1 VIDVFGFLTTRSLRN
16 RLTRRL
22 RRLREP
28 RYLIPTALNVLWL
41 VFWVSNSFL
50 RGGRRPPGLWNA
62 FSGVEVIDAIA
73 FVGGILMFLWA
84 AILWLVPSQGA
95 ALDFTP
101 AEIHFL
107 FTAPLTRRQIV
118 HYKLLRAQL
127 GILFGA
133 VVTSMF
139 WGRGLFHP
147 EGLARLAGFWL
158 IYATLHLHTLGA
170 GFVRTNLIEQGVTGL
185 RRRIVP
191 LVVVLS
197 IVLGLVVG
205 AVQAWP
211 SLVQAA
217 AGIAGPDGEWS
228 RRGFAAFLV
237 RVGQIGTT
245 GLLGIALTPFTVFP
259 HIVLARDPAEFG
271 RWFASGVAILLVHYL
286 WVIRADASF
295 EEASVEAAQK
305 KMARHAVARDSAR
318 RGGRVPATA
327 RPFPWR
333 LGPSGHPAVAILWK
347 NVISLVRV
355 TPVRALFVLA
365 VFLLA
370 AVGWS
375 TGMNQGGAPWVLVAA
390 FLLVL
395 VAMFSALFGPL
406 FVRNDLRED
415 LFHVDAVKTF
425 PLSGVS
431 IVWGELLAPWSVL
444 AALQCLLL
452 LLAMGAL
459 AFTGES
465 GLLRLGLEDI
475 PAVGWVF
482 ASFLAGMLVLPA
494 VTLAQV
500 ALQNAIVLLF
510 PAWVALGNSR
520 ARGFEASGQRMLTM
534 FGSAVALG
542 VCTLPAA
549 LTGGLVTW
557 LLAAPLGATA
567 LFLGGVVAAAWILA
581 EVAVAARFMGG
592 VLERLDPSTAGIE
605 AQEE

>member
-1 VIDVFGFLTTRSLRN
+1 MIDVFGFLTSRSLRN

-28 RYLIPTALNVLWL
+28 RYLVPTALSVLWL
-41 VFWVSNSFL
+41 VFWVSSSFL
-50 RGGRRPPGLWNA
+50 RGGRRPPGMWNA

-73 FVGGILMFLWA
+73 FLGGILMFLWA

-133 VVTSMF
+133 LVTSLF
-139 WGRGLFHP
+139 WGRGLFHLD
-147 EGLARLAGFWL
+147 GLARLAGFWL

-170 GFVRTNLIEQGVTGL
+170 GFVRTNLIEQGVSGL
-185 RRRIVP
+185 RRRLVP
-191 LVVVLS
+191 LVVVGA
-197 IVLGLVVG
+197 IVLGLAVG

-211 SLVQAA
+211 ALAEAA
-217 AGIAGPDGEWS
+217 ANITGPDGEWS
-228 RRGFAAFLV
+228 RRGFTAFLARIGEV
-237 RVGQIGTT
+237 GTT
-245 GLLGIALTPFTVFP
+245 GLLGVALTPFTVFP
-259 HIVLARDPAEFG
+259 HIVLAQGPAEFG
-271 RWFASGVAILLVHYL
+271 RWFAWGVAILLVHYL
-286 WVIRADASF
+286 WVIRADAAF
-295 EEASVEAAQK
+295 EEASVEAAQRK
-305 KMARHAVARDSAR
+305 LARHAVARDSSR
-318 RGGRVPATA
+318 RGSRVPRSA

-333 LGPSGHPAVAILWK
+333 IGPTGHPAVAILWK

-355 TPVRALFVLA
+355 TPVRALVVLA
-365 VFLLA
+365 AFLLA
-370 AVGWS
+370 ALGWS
-375 TGMNQGGAPWVLVAA
+375 TSMNQGGAPWVLVAS

-415 LFHVDAVKTF
+415 LLHVDAVKTF
-425 PLSGVS
+425 PLSGVA
-431 IVWGELLAPWSVL
+431 IVWGELLAPWTVL
-444 AALQCLLL
+444 AGLQCLLL
-452 LLAMGAL
+452 VLAMGAL
-459 AFTGES
+459 AFTGET
-465 GLLRLGLEDI
+465 GLLRLGLENV

-482 ASFLAGMLVLPA
+482 ATFLAGMLVLPA
-494 VTLAQV
+494 VTLAQI

-534 FGSAVALG
+534 FGSALALG
-542 VCTLPAA
+542 ICTLPAA
-549 LTGGLVTW
+549 LSGGIVTW
-557 LLAAPLGATA
+557 LLAAPLGASA
-567 LFLGGVVAAAWILA
+567 VFLGGAVAAAWIVA

-605 AQEE
+605 SRDE